1 MKENEGKEGDKITKS
16 ILSRERAES
25 LLKEWAEYLE
35 LDPDRD
41 LYEDLVEELRMPVR
55 TQRLS
60 FDVDNQVFKYQLF
73 SPVGGREIV
82 ELKDCDFEAK
92 EVIENYKEK
101 ETVKSS
107 RALLSQYTNMTIE
120 ETAKIK
126 TRDSNIMTAVTLG
139 FLAQVAPGQKR

>member
-1 MKENEGKEGDKITKS
+1 MKGNEMKS
-16 ILSRERAES
+16 KKLSREKAES

-41 LYEDLVEELRMPVR
+41 LYDDLVEELRMPVR
-55 TQRLS
+55 MQRLTY
-60 FDVDNQVFKYQLF
+60 DIETQVFKYQLF
-73 SPVGGREIV
+73 CPVDGKGIV

-101 ETVKSS
+101 ESVKSS
-107 RALLSQYTNMTIE
+107 RALLSQYTNLTIG
-120 ETAKIK
+120 ETAKLK

-139 FLAQVAPGQKR
+139 FLAQTAPGRKK

>member
-1 MKENEGKEGDKITKS
+1 MKGNEGKEEGKAYKFK
-16 ILSRERAES
+16 LSREQAES

-41 LYEDLVEELRMPVR
+41 LYADLVEELRMPVR
-55 TQRLS
+55 TQRLT
-60 FDVDNQVFKYQLF
+60 FDSETQVFKYQLF
-73 SPVGGREIV
+73 SPVNDKGIV

-92 EVIENYKEK
+92 EVIEDYKDK

-107 RALLSQYTNMTIE
+107 SALLSQYTNLTIE
-120 ETAKIK
+120 ETKKIK

-139 FLAQVAPGQKR
+139 FLAQVAPGRKR